1 MIYDQY
7 MKTVEQ
13 SLNLLKFEINKFP
26 ELLIILGSGWNKV
39 LDQAEVIKEISYKDF
54 LGVEASVPGHEG
66 KLIIAK
72 VNDKEVA
79 FMQGRLHTYEGYTTE
94 EVTRPIQAFAQL
106 GLKKMIVTAAAGG
119 LNKQYQVGD
128 FVILSDMITAF
139 CPSPLT
145 GAKFQDLSQAFDLNW
160 SAQAVKI
167 CSKEHIPF
175 HQGVYAYTRGP
186 HFETPAD
193 KRLFA
198 LLGADVIGM
207 STVPETIMARYLGLD
222 VLGLAFVTNLAFV
235 KHDHKDVLAAAEKG
249 SKQMVKFLGSLITT

>member
-1 MIYDQY
+1 

-13 SLNLLKFEINKFP
+13 SLNLLKFEIQKFP
-26 ELLIILGSGWNKV
+26 DLLIILGSGWNKV
-39 LDQAEVIKEISYKDF
+39 LEKAEIIKEISYPDF

-66 KLIIAK
+66 KLVIAK
-72 VNDKEVA
+72 INGKEVA
-79 FMQGRLHTYEGYTTE
+79 FMQGRLHTYEGYTSE

-128 FVILSDMITAF
+128 FVVMSDMITSF

-145 GAKFQDLSQAFDLNW
+145 GAKFQDLSLAFDLDF
-160 SAQAVKI
+160 SARATEI
-167 CSKEHIPF
+167 CAREHIPF
-175 HQGVYAYTRGP
+175 HQGVYCYTRGP

-198 LLGADVIGM
+198 TLGADVIGM
-207 STVPETIMARYLGLD
+207 STVPETIMARWLKID

-235 KHDHKDVLAAAEKG
+235 KHDHKDVLAAADRG
-249 SKQMVKFLGSLITT
+249 SQQMVMLLEELINIL